1 MPKDSNYEN
10 IHNNFL
16 LLPTRFICKRMFFLE
31 EKLYKSVKKNNKD
44 DARQNYLAEF
54 ACSLRRNVNANMHN
68 KLRPWKYL
76 AWAGK
81 ETFCDRQNFAEGKQI
96 SPSFWNTVAKVFFIF
111 WGEIWIHILK
121 NGCVL
126 PIHSHAPPSSILIL
140 IRFCICVLYFLQ
152 NKKCPKVLKIQPSV

>member
-1 MPKDSNYEN
+1 MKIFITSFTTNY
-10 IHNNFL
+10 L
-16 LLPTRFICKRMFFLE
+16 LSLYVNECFFLE

-111 WGEIWIHILK
+111 WGKIL
-121 NGCVL
+121 NTYFEHMVVFYTQ
-126 PIHSHAPPSSILIL
+126 SHQHLL
-140 IRFCICVLYFLQ
+140 F
-152 NKKCPKVLKIQPSV
+152 

>member
-1 MPKDSNYEN
+1 MKIFITIFYYY
-10 IHNNFL
+10 L
-16 LLPTRFICKRMFFLE
+16 LGLYVNECFFLE

-111 WGEIWIHILK
+111 WGEILNMYFEHM
-121 NGCVL
+121 VVFYTQ
-126 PIHSHAPPSSILIL
+126 SHHLL
-140 IRFCICVLYFLQ
+140 F
-152 NKKCPKVLKIQPSV
+152 

>member
-10 IHNNFL
+10 IHNNFV

-111 WGEIWIHILK
+111 WGEEGNLNTYPKKWL
-121 NGCVL
+121 CFA
-126 PIHSHAPPSSILIL
+126 HSFP
-140 IRFCICVLYFLQ
+140 RTTFLYF
-152 NKKCPKVLKIQPSV
+152 NFN